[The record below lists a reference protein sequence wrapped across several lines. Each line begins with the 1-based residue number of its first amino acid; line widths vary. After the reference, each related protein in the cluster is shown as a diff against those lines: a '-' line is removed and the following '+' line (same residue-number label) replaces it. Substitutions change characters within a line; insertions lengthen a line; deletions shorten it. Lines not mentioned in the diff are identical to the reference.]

1 MFTFPIINIFIYKK
15 TMDKMIEWKVIKGF
29 EDYEV
34 SSDGFIRSNRC
45 KRSKIIR
52 GHVGKGG
59 YVMVALIAKDS
70 TVKKYK
76 SVHRIV
82 AEAFIENPEN
92 KPCIDHINTI
102 KTDNR
107 VENLRWCTPKENA
120 RNPITMIRMLKACQL
135 TTEQQ
140 KKMVY
145 VYNENLEYQS
155 GFTSTADAGRKGYS
169 QGNVTRCCGGALRRY
184 LGLIWSYIPLTSMD
198 ERQLIEEAAEAK
210 REQNRQNT
218 NRATKKHYQNNKTE
232 MREYAKRYYWKNR
245 ERIVKRRKELRD
257 SRKIT

>member
-1 MFTFPIINIFIYKK
+1 
-15 TMDKMIEWKVIKGF
+15 MDKKIEWKVIKGF
-29 EDYEV
+29 EDYDV
-34 SSDGFIRSNRC
+34 SSDGRIRSNRC
-45 KRSKIIR
+45 SRSKILR
-52 GHVGKGG
+52 GYVGKRG
-59 YVMVALIAKDS
+59 YVMVALRTKDG

-76 SVHRIV
+76 QVHRIV
-82 AEAFIENPEN
+82 AEAFIENPED
-92 KPCIDHINTI
+92 KPCVDHINTI

-107 VENLRWCTPKENA
+107 VENLRWVTPKENA
-120 RNPITMIRMLKACQL
+120 NNPITIVRMLKACQL

-184 LGLIWSYIPLTSMD
+184 LGLIWSYVPLVSMD
-198 ERQLIEEAAEAK
+198 ERQAIEEAAEAK
-210 REQNRQNT
+210 REKNRQNMC
-218 NRATKKHYQNNKTE
+218 RAMKKRYHDNVTE
-232 MREYAKRYYWKNR
+232 MREYAKQFYERNK
-245 ERIVKRRKELRD
+245 ERIAKRRKELRD